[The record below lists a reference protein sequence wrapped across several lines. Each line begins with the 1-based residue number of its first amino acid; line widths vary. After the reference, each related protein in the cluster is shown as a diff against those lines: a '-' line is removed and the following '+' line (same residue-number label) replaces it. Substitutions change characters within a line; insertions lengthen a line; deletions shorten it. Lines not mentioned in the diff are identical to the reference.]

1 MAELRE
7 ILNNY
12 GIKINDKQLK
22 QFDTYFDYLM
32 EENNKYNLTAI
43 KEKDEVLYKH
53 FLDSI
58 LPYQTFAENSKV
70 IDIGTGAGFPSIPL
84 AILRNDLKFTL
95 VDSVEKKTNFVFNL
109 ADKIGLSNIEV
120 YHARCEDLAKEPKF
134 REQYDYVIAR
144 AVAPLTSL
152 LEYCI
157 PFIKVG
163 GKFVA
168 YKGTNYNQELENC
181 KKTIKLLKVH
191 QVQILKYNIKEIE
204 TERYCIIFEK
214 EDITDKKYPRN
225 QNKPRLKP
233 LN

>member
-1 MAELRE
+1 MAELKE
-7 ILNNY
+7 ILKNY
-12 GIKINDKQLK
+12 NINVTEKQLK
-22 QFDTYFDYLM
+22 QFDIYYEFLM
-32 EENNKYNLTAI
+32 TENEKYNLTAI

-58 LPYQTFAENSKV
+58 LPYQTFKEGLKV

-84 AILRNDLKFTL
+84 AILRPDLKFTL

-109 ADKIGLSNIEV
+109 ADKLGLSNVEV
-120 YHARCEDLAKEPKF
+120 YHARCEDLAKEIKF
-134 REQYDYVIAR
+134 REQYDYVVAR

-152 LEYCI
+152 LEYCV

-163 GKFVA
+163 GIFIA
-168 YKGTNYNQELENC
+168 YKGTNYNQEVENT
-181 KKTIKLLKVH
+181 KKTTKLLNIR
-191 QVQILKYNIKEIE
+191 QVQILKYNIKEIN
-204 TERYCIIFEK
+204 TERYCIVYEK
-214 EDITDKKYPRN
+214 TGITDKKYPRG

>member
-1 MAELRE
+1 MAELKE
-7 ILNNY
+7 ILKEY
-12 GIKINDKQLK
+12 GINVTKKQLD
-22 QFDTYFDYLM
+22 QFNTYYEYLM

-43 KEKDEVLYKH
+43 KEKDDVLYKH

-58 LPYQTFAENSKV
+58 LPYQTFKEGVKV

-84 AILRNDLKFTL
+84 AILRPDLHFTL

-109 ADKIGLSNIEV
+109 ADKLGLKNIEV
-120 YHARCEDLAKEPKF
+120 YHTRCEDLAKEPKF
-134 REQYDYVIAR
+134 REQFDYVIAR

-163 GKFVA
+163 GIFVA
-168 YKGTNYNQELENC
+168 YKGTNYNQEIENT
-181 KKTIKLLKVH
+181 KKTVKLLNIR
-191 QVQILKYNIKEIE
+191 QVQILKYNIKEID
-204 TERYCIIFEK
+204 TERYCIIYEK
-214 EDITDKKYPRN
+214 TDITDKKYPRG

>member
-7 ILNNY
+7 ILSNY
-12 GIKINDKQLK
+12 NIKITDKQLK
-22 QFDTYFDYLM
+22 QFDIYYNYLM

-43 KEKDEVLYKH
+43 KEKDEILYKH

-58 LPYQTFAENSKV
+58 LPYQTFSENAKV

-84 AILRNDLKFTL
+84 AILRDDLKFTL

-109 ADKIGLSNIEV
+109 ADKLGLNNIEV
-120 YHARCEDLAKEPKF
+120 YNTRCEDLAKEPKF
-134 REQYDYVIAR
+134 REQYDYVVAR

-152 LEYCI
+152 LEYCV
-157 PFIKVG
+157 PFIKVA

-168 YKGTNYNQELENC
+168 YKGTNYNQEIENS
-181 KKTIKLLKVH
+181 KNTIKILNVREI
-191 QVQILKYNIKEIE
+191 QTLKYNIKEIN

-214 EDITDKKYPRN
+214 MATTDKKYPRS
-225 QNKPRLKP
+225 QNKARLKP